1 MTQGMRENEDGRL
14 GIYGNR
20 QPLSVGLGLCG
31 SVIITDAG

>member
-1 MTQGMRENEDGRL
+1 MVQGMRDNEDGRL

-31 SVIITDAG
+31 SAVIKDAG